1 MKCVLFRVFV
11 FEQGWC
17 VLEAC
22 YTTLACRLADG
33 PAVPCLVQ
41 RRVTLTTVLR
51 GVAVQAAATMT
62 MCASAVCNCKT
73 LSPFTVYHPNNCHP
87 LLFGRKT
94 HTHTTQR
101 ASSLVNVI
109 NFSSGLSVTVIP
121 WVVCHSQGR
130 WPSAPL
136 ALGESQLALACTV
149 KTRFG
154 CPYIHC
160 LLHLRKQ

>member
-1 MKCVLFRVFV
+1 MKCVLFLVFV

-22 YTTLACRLADG
+22 YTTLVCRLADG

-51 GVAVQAAATMT
+51 GVAVLAAATMT

-73 LSPFTVYHPNNCHP
+73 LTPFTVYHPNNCHP
-87 LLFGRKT
+87 LLFGRN
-94 HTHTTQR
+94 THTTQR

-109 NFSSGLSVTVIP
+109 KTMSRVSPQVSVSLLFHGWCVTARGGDLQRLWPLVS
-121 WVVCHSQGR
+121 HS
-130 WPSAPL
+130 WP
-136 ALGESQLALACTV
+136 V
-149 KTRFG
+149 KTHFG

-160 LLHLRKQ
+160 LLLLRKQ